1 MEKTKTVQ
9 QEKKIKFSDLT
20 QIFREH
26 RHFGRQTFVLAK
38 NELVKMYKGAILG
51 PFWAV
56 VKPLFQ
62 LFIYWF
68 AFEFGIRGGGSRDMH
83 GVTFFVFL
91 MVGFI
96 PWFFISDTIVNGS
109 KSIRNN
115 RQFVTKVSFPVSI
128 IMTYTTLAKLFV
140 HIFLMVLCYIYL
152 VCTGYT
158 PNIYNLQFFFYCPL
172 MFIFFV
178 MLLWSTAPMSAFS
191 KDFESLI
198 VAVMSGFFWISGIMN
213 ISYEIEND
221 FVRHLM
227 LVNPITF
234 FVNGYRKTFLNAE
247 WYNEWFFENQ
257 TELLIFVAELVFIYL
272 IGVYNY
278 SRLRKRLPDVL

>member
-1 MEKTKTVQ
+1 MAKTKTTGK
-9 QEKKIKFSDLT
+9 EKKIQWSDLT
-20 QIFREH
+20 QILREH

-38 NELVKMYKGAILG
+38 NELIKTYKGAILG

-68 AFEFGIRGGGSRDMH
+68 AFEYGIRGGGNRDMH
-83 GVTFFVFL
+83 GVSFFVFL

-96 PWFFISDTIVNGS
+96 PWFFISDTITGGS
-109 KSIRNN
+109 KSIRSN

-140 HIFLMVLCYIYL
+140 HLFLMALCYIYL
-152 VCTGYT
+152 LCTGYT
-158 PNIYNLQFFFYCPL
+158 PSIYNLQFFFYCPL
-172 MFIFFV
+172 MFLFFL

-198 VAVMSGFFWISGIMN
+198 MSIMSGLFWLSGVMN
-213 ISYEIEND
+213 ISYEINND
-221 FVRHLM
+221 FVRRMM
-227 LVNPITF
+227 LLNPITF

-247 WYNEWFFENQ
+247 WYNQWFFENQ
-257 TELLIFVAELVFIYL
+257 TELLIFVCELVFIYM